1 MTEKVPERFDDV
13 SVICKANVYF
23 EGRVVS
29 HTVLFKDGSRK
40 TLGLI
45 HPGSYHFKTDDPEKM
60 DITAGS
66 CRVLQTHEGQW
77 ERYQA
82 GEFFVVPG
90 QSAFDIAV
98 DEGIV
103 QYICSYEIQSEIE

>member
-1 MTEKVPERFDDV
+1 MTEKIPERFDDV

-29 HTVLFKDGSRK
+29 HTVLLKDGARK
-40 TLGLI
+40 TLGVI
-45 HPGSYHFKTDDPEKM
+45 YPGSYNFKTDEPEKM
-60 DITAGS
+60 DITAGI
-66 CRVLQTHEGQW
+66 CRVRQADEGQW
-77 ERYQA
+77 ESYEA
-82 GEFFVVPG
+82 GAFFIVPG

-103 QYICSYEIQSEIE
+103 QYICSFEPHSDKA